1 MKKILF
7 FTVAAATV
15 MALTGCSQSSDLTEI
30 DTTNNAP
37 VGQKAISFDT
47 YLATNT
53 RAGVSGGQTTET
65 LKKNGFGVLGYYT
78 AQDYKENVTSPNF
91 MYNTQVTVK
100 DGATTWAYSP
110 LRYWPNNEGKISF
123 FAYAPYIDVG
133 KDGKPSDTNSGII
146 GLTKNSDTSDPLISY
161 DLGSDITNSVD
172 LLRGVKKSNN
182 AEMNINLTR
191 INDIV
196 GFTFKHAL
204 AKFNIK
210 AAAMSKIDDATKIT
224 IESVKIIDSNLSQ
237 TGTLNLVDG
246 SWPSRGGKALLT
258 IDNTKINTNF
268 AESLAREIQN
278 PEDLATFKN
287 IAGVK
292 TIAQSVMIGDKSC
305 YLIPNINTTK
315 PTMRIEVKYWVRTI
329 DDQLQYGVTS
339 EGSSCTITKDITF
352 ANDFEA
358 NKQYSLT
365 LNIGLKAITFDAD
378 VVNWDAETATT
389 PVMVDISVK

>member
-15 MALTGCSQSSDLTEI
+15 MVLTGCSQSSDLTEI

-37 VGQKAISFDT
+37 VGQKTISFDT

-53 RAGVSGGQTTET
+53 RAGASGGQTTET
-65 LKKNGFGVLGYYT
+65 LKKNGFGVFGYYT
-78 AQDYKENVTSPNF
+78 TQDYKENVTSPNF

-123 FAYAPYIDVG
+123 FAYAPYIDVD
-133 KDGKPSDTNSGII
+133 KDGKPSETNSGII
-146 GLTKNSDTSDPLISY
+146 GLTKNSDTSAPLISY
-161 DLGSDITNSVD
+161 NLGSDITNSVD
-172 LLRGVKKSNN
+172 LLIGVKKSNN
-182 AEMNINLTR
+182 AEMNVNLTR
-191 INDIV
+191 TSDIV
-196 GFTFKHAL
+196 RFTFKHAL

-210 AAAMSKIDDATKIT
+210 AKTISSIDAATKVT
-224 IESVKIIDSNLSQ
+224 IESVKITDSNNLSQ

-246 SWPSRGGKALLT
+246 SWSSPTGKALLT
-258 IDNTKINTNF
+258 IDNTNINTKF
-268 AESLAREIQN
+268 AESLVREIKN
-278 PEDLATFKN
+278 PTDLATFKN
-287 IAGVK
+287 IVGLTA
-292 TIAQSVMIGDKSC
+292 TAQSVMIGDKSC
-305 YLIPNINTTK
+305 YLIPTKK
-315 PTMRIEVKYWVRTI
+315 PTMKIEVKYWVRTI
-329 DDQLQYGVTS
+329 DKQLQYGVTS

-365 LNIGLKAITFDAD
+365 LNIGLKAITFDAE
-378 VVNWDAETATT
+378 VSNWDTEVTANPDT
-389 PVMVDISVK
+389 VDISVQ